1 MSCFSATI
9 SLMREEVIQKAVGY
23 LVFLSKKSCWSCY
36 FIVSRYVSTC
46 LFLLIKYRAK
56 CIQID
61 L

>member
-1 MSCFSATI
+1 
-9 SLMREEVIQKAVGY
+9 MREEVIQKAVGY